1 MSGRS
6 SNQVNNLRAMFE
18 QNKESSSPPS
28 RGRSPAGLESIADNN
43 LRPLSK
49 VRTSF
54 VAVGRSGQMGPS
66 LEEQKSNQNGES
78 TTGGDGSTESK
89 SNENGTTL
97 ELSKSHSNGIAPE
110 RSEAN
115 IEKKVSK
122 EDGKDADKNSNA
134 EAPVHDSSKLPL
146 DNHADASLG
155 EPVAESKDENQTV
168 QFPGSEERVGETE
181 ETEAEKTTEDSGDLG
196 IVMKGASFEQDGE
209 AQSVSSGETKAK
221 PLEHNPSSPKRSQP
235 INVLKTSGPIKD
247 QTATKPSTMP
257 KEKPSSRPS
266 ASSTKRGFPSV
277 STVTGAPAGG
287 PLKKSPRTPTSP
299 IVASRQPSSK
309 TTSPRQP
316 FSSKVSSNTSKE
328 LTKVPAQRPGRTSG
342 GAKGQATTIT
352 KAGQTASSNGNPAK
366 RLNQTSPNTK
376 LRPKSPTRPVRLPA
390 GATAPTAS
398 SVAKLGDIP
407 PSRSPSRASVAN
419 TARSSTL
426 HGERPA
432 AISRDPVPGTGA
444 NLRKSSR
451 PSLPAA
457 STTNQKQKARL
468 STSGS
473 KVSEGSFLARMM
485 RPTQSSAS
493 KTHEK
498 VEHGSPPSK
507 SNVLRSK
514 RKSNAA
520 DEEKRSTAGESGP
533 TPAHEG
539 DAQSNT
545 PIVENAEDTPV
556 ENGIASAD
564 VSPTDATSAQ

>member
-1 MSGRS
+1 
-6 SNQVNNLRAMFE
+6 
-18 QNKESSSPPS
+18 
-28 RGRSPAGLESIADNN
+28 
-43 LRPLSK
+43 
-49 VRTSF
+49 
-54 VAVGRSGQMGPS
+54 MGSS

-78 TTGGDGSTESK
+78 TVGGDGSTQSK

-97 ELSKSHSNGIAPE
+97 GPSKFNSNGIVPE

-115 IEKKVSK
+115 IEKKASK
-122 EDGKDADKNSNA
+122 EDGKDADETPNA
-134 EAPVHDSSKLPL
+134 EAPSHDNLKLPL

-155 EPVAESKDENQTV
+155 ELVTESKDENQTV
-168 QFPGSEERVGETE
+168 QLPGSEERDGETE
-181 ETEAEKTTEDSGDLG
+181 EIAAKKTTEDSGDLG

-209 AQSVSSGETKAK
+209 AKSASSGETKAK
-221 PLEHNPSSPKRSQP
+221 PLEHNPSSPKQSQP
-235 INVLKTSGPIKD
+235 INDTKTSGPIKD

-277 STVTGAPAGG
+277 STATGAPAGG

-316 FSSKVSSNTSKE
+316 FSSKALSNTSKE
-328 LTKVPAQRPGRTSG
+328 LTKVPAPRPGRTSG
-342 GAKGQATTIT
+342 ATKVQATTIT
-352 KAGQTASSNGNPAK
+352 KAGQTASSNGNPSK

-376 LRPKSPTRPVRLPA
+376 TRPKSPTRPVRLPA

-398 SVAKLGDIP
+398 SVAKLGDTL
-407 PSRSPSRASVAN
+407 PSRSPSRASAAN

-432 AISRDPVPGTGA
+432 AISRDPASGTGA

-514 RKSNAA
+514 RKSNV
-520 DEEKRSTAGESGP
+520 AGESGP

-564 VSPTDATSAQ
+564 VSPTEVTSAQ